1 VIRSAMEE
9 ISMGEWSKTM
19 IAKNYM
25 RDYKIN
31 GTITTIG
38 KYGFE
43 YMTYSGNCFYVP
55 YKYCAENA

>member
-1 VIRSAMEE
+1 
-9 ISMGEWSKTM
+9 MGEWSKTM

-31 GTITTIG
+31 GTITIIG